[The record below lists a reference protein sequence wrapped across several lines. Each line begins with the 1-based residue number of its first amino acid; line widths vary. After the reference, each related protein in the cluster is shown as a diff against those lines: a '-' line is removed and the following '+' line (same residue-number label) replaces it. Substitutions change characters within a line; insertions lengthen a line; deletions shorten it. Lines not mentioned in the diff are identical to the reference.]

1 MCLRIDELS
10 AKWGCICAP
19 SFRWAACEFQ
29 RERGLAVCHC
39 HKRRRTDDPKELSR
53 EPPRHAASSTSSSW
67 SWSVSKKQ
75 QQQHASN
82 RTSVALSLLA
92 PQSST
97 RAPSLLGARVFERAP
112 SCGSRSTS
120 SRFETRASRREALS
134 GAPQVSAW
142 IVCEPTTTNHS
153 SSHVLPLDQSIS
165 SLAASGSR
173 RHSLTLSLSSLLR
186 ASIFE
191 GERERCD
198 CCCCWGR
205 YLRGSGYWPILIER
219 EAPFRHLGHP
229 NHPNLPK
236 PPQTSRE
243 RLCSTHATTH

>member
-1 MCLRIDELS
+1 MCGCVGVCVVRGGGRETARVVVPQSFVEFARGGTKLTSLESLLDTQPHRPRRGRGRS
-10 AKWGCICAP
+10 AR
-19 SFRWAACEFQ
+19 S
-29 RERGLAVCHC
+29 
-39 HKRRRTDDPKELSR
+39 SS
-53 EPPRHAASSTSSSW
+53 SSTRAIER
-67 SWSVSKKQ
+67 VSF
-75 QQQHASN
+75 S
-82 RTSVALSLLA
+82 RSLLA

-165 SLAASGSR
+165 SQAASGSR

-205 YLRGSGYWPILIER
+205 YLRGSGYWRQHQQQQRVKMRVYCDVSAVLANNCECLRAQQQGPPDCASER
-219 EAPFRHLGHP
+219 A
-229 NHPNLPK
+229 
-236 PPQTSRE
+236 
-243 RLCSTHATTH
+243 